1 MSREPRSWP
10 RCGSGSSD
18 VSVETLRRGL
28 ARAENPSGVI
38 RGRTV
43 PRPSG
48 RLVALQAE
56 RSSAM
61 ASSSSSSAPTV
72 NGNAMAL
79 IASPLSALP
88 PPPPRPAPMDREKAL
103 DLRRAH
109 KLIKFVGG
117 EADRPSEDW
126 CCAICLHPSWHKT
139 RLSRMPRCTHTLCA
153 QNMHQIGNMF
163 QSQSMNTV
171 DRVSCASAAI
181 QHAWTNG
188 SSARA
193 TAHTAGNL
201 FESIY
206 AAGEG
211 KIDQYEAEHLRA
223 RAAYFQ
229 ALFNT
234 RDSASA
240 RSRASRAIAG
250 SA

>member
-109 KLIKFVGG
+109 KLIKFVKLI
-117 EADRPSEDW
+117 DRRKIGAAQFACTQVGIRRGSHACRAAPTHCARKICIKS
-126 CCAICLHPSWHKT
+126 AICFSHN
-139 RLSRMPRCTHTLCA
+139 R
-153 QNMHQIGNMF
+153 
-163 QSQSMNTV
+163 
-171 DRVSCASAAI
+171 
-181 QHAWTNG
+181 
-188 SSARA
+188 
-193 TAHTAGNL
+193 
-201 FESIY
+201 
-206 AAGEG
+206 
-211 KIDQYEAEHLRA
+211 
-223 RAAYFQ
+223 
-229 ALFNT
+229 
-234 RDSASA
+234 
-240 RSRASRAIAG
+240 
-250 SA
+250 